1 MSAVQ
6 STGTNFTT
14 LAGVYVPPINKVPV
28 EILTKFFVAA
38 SEEHDFKVQ
47 VGKRSDA
54 AFVYRDVCRL
64 WRQVITTACPQ
75 VWSKLEIVP
84 SSMKGGCEC
93 DGWHTMVELVLNR
106 SRRHDLHI
114 FFTST
119 EEHKGRAGSITTFVR
134 FLKEGYQWRSSQLA
148 IGPFHLPLLT
158 LLRNRCPQL
167 ISFKV
172 NVTEPDSLHVLHM
185 NACEFSNGLWHAV
198 FTGLGAGT
206 ILQMPFDT
214 LYDLTD
220 IRDNVE
226 PPIYHALLES
236 LHSASELSSLNIQ
249 YNSDQEMSMTVDAN
263 TTTVFLPA
271 LTSFTTCNSFLLMV
285 LMLPVVEG
293 VFVKHG
299 LLRDTEEDG
308 PLNCLGILPE
318 LLVLLQNS
326 QCQLMLRDMEL
337 HDVVLTSDLTTVL
350 QQVPNLDTLII
361 EMTEWTATDNNVLTS
376 LIGGLRIRSEEKDTE
391 DTLLPSLSLLS
402 ISIEG
407 ATIPTSLSFIGEG
420 LVETLESCIPKENP
434 PNFSMRIWIIVCGD
448 HKISR
453 MHTRVQNFAINPCLF
468 IPDARTALTMML
480 SIETALIALASD
492 SGNPPENQPV
502 TCNNMA
508 RSPVA
513 NIPAELIAKI
523 AQATKDATEEPLK
536 VGDATES
543 LYTMAQVC
551 CSWRVVVKEG
561 CPEVWANFSVHI
573 PPAGTAG
580 GCKAWDHLVKKA
592 LQQSRMRPLV
602 FEFMAAEDTAIFPRG
617 ATVFRYLL
625 EEGYR
630 WKSLALNLGPQLLQ
644 MLDAQHFDCSVVLS
658 SSVSTLQTN
667 TNRLDTLPMFAYAEN
682 ARSLLFTGLN
692 SKTQLY
698 LPSLNLVWFTDI
710 RTQIR
715 STVHDALLISL
726 QVATRLS
733 KVEMLYTH
741 IMDMSPWLLPLDS
754 WSSVTYFQATH
765 RRTLGAVVLPS
776 LQALVV
782 EPGRISWSNLH
793 GADLHTDTMPTICGL
808 IDHSQCDVSL
818 ERVEL
823 FNVPL
828 TNHIV
833 AMARVAHNLKSLQ
846 LAHVFWKK
854 EYDDV
859 FACFLRLLQE
869 SQTSVSVGQLCHLR
883 ELVKLKVVI
892 EDRERRSLTFVGE
905 ELVNTMEARIPVR
918 IETGPIFAFDIRV
931 LTPKPPAPTIYRDL
945 Q

>member
-1 MSAVQ
+1 MSAVW
-6 STGTNFTT
+6 STVTNFTT
-14 LAGVYVPPINKVPV
+14 LAGVYVPPIDKVPV
-28 EILTKFFVAA
+28 EILAKFFVAA

-54 AFVYRDVCRL
+54 TFVYRDVCRL
-64 WRQVITTACPQ
+64 WHQVISTACPQ
-75 VWSKLEIVP
+75 VWSKLEIMP
-84 SSMKGGCEC
+84 SSMRGGSEC
-93 DGWHTMVELVLNR
+93 DGWRAMVELVLNR
-106 SRRHDLHI
+106 SRKHDLHI

-119 EEHKGRAGSITTFVR
+119 EEHEGRAGSIATFIH
-134 FLKEGYQWRSSQLA
+134 QLA

-158 LLRNRCPQL
+158 LLRDRCPRL

-172 NVTEPDSLHVLHM
+172 NITEPDSLHVLHM
-185 NACEFSNGLWHAV
+185 NACEFSDGLQHAV

-206 ILQMPFDT
+206 ILRMPFDT

-220 IRDNVE
+220 VRDNVE
-226 PPIYHALLES
+226 PPVYRALLES
-236 LHSASELSSLNIQ
+236 LRSASELSSLNIQ
-249 YNSDQEMSMTVDAN
+249 YDSDQEMSMTVDAN

-271 LTSFTTCNSFLLMV
+271 LTSFTTCNSFLLMA
-285 LMLPVVEG
+285 LTLPVVEG
-293 VFVKHG
+293 VFIKCG

-308 PLNCLGILPE
+308 PLNRLCILPE

-326 QCQLMLRDMEL
+326 QCQLTLRDMEL

-350 QQVPNLDTLII
+350 QQALNLDTLMI
-361 EMTEWTATDNNVLTS
+361 EMTEWTATNNDVLTS
-376 LIGGLRIRSEEKDTE
+376 LIGGLRIRSEEKDVE

-420 LVETLESCIPKENP
+420 LVETLESRIPKENL
-434 PNFSMRIWIIVCGD
+434 PNFTMCVWIIVCGD
-448 HKISR
+448 REISR
-453 MHTRVQNFAINPCLF
+453 MRTRVQIFTIDPCLF
-468 IPDARTALTMML
+468 VPDARTALTTMF
-480 SIETALIALASD
+480 SIETTLITLASG
-492 SGNPPENQPV
+492 SENPPENEPV
-502 TCNNMA
+502 ACNDMA

-513 NIPAELIAKI
+513 KIPAELIAKI
-523 AQATKDATEEPLK
+523 ARASKDATKEALK

-551 CSWRVVVKEG
+551 RSWRDVVEEG
-561 CPEVWANFSVHI
+561 CPEVWADFSVHI
-573 PPAGTAG
+573 PPAGSTG
-580 GCKAWDHLVKKA
+580 GL
-592 LQQSRMRPLV
+592 
-602 FEFMAAEDTAIFPRG
+602 FEFMAAEDTAISPHG
-617 ATVFRYLL
+617 ATAFRYLL

-630 WKSLALNLGPQLLQ
+630 WKSLVLNLGPQLLQ
-644 MLDAQHFDCSVVLS
+644 MLGAQHFDSSIILS
-658 SSVSTLQTN
+658 SLVSTLQTD
-667 TNRLDTLPMFAYAEN
+667 TNRLDTLPMFAYAKN

-698 LPSLNLVWFTDI
+698 LPSLNLVRFTDI

-715 STVHDALLISL
+715 SLVHDALLISL
-726 QVATRLS
+726 QVTTRLS

-741 IMDMSPWLLPLDS
+741 IMDVSPSLPPLVS
-754 WSSVTYFQATH
+754 WSSVTYFWATH

-782 EPGRISWSNLH
+782 EPGHISWSNLH
-793 GADLHTDTMPTICGL
+793 GADLHIDTMPTICDL
-808 IDHSQCDVSL
+808 IDRSRCDVSL

-833 AMARVAHNLKSLQ
+833 AMAQVTPNLKSLQ
-846 LAHVFWKK
+846 LTHVFWKK
-854 EYDDV
+854 EYNDV
-859 FACFLRLLQE
+859 FAGFLRLLWE
-869 SQTSVSVGQLCHLR
+869 SQTSVSVGQLCHLHK
-883 ELVKLKVVI
+883 LVELKVVI

-905 ELVNTMEARIPVR
+905 ELVNTMEVRIPVR

-931 LTPKPPAPTIYRDL
+931 LTPKPPAPTVYRDL
-945 Q
+945 RRRLAVCRTRGSSLSMQIS